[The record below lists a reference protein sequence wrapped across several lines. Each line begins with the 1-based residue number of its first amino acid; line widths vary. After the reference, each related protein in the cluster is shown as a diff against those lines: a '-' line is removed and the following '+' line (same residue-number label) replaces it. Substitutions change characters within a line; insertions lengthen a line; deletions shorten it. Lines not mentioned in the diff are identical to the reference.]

1 MSGPFPLPGE
11 GRFISQP
18 DTEKNPPRPLPA
30 LRKLITIGF
39 PPIPIADAFPL
50 KKRTPFLLAL
60 MVAVLPFTSAAQVSP
75 DPLLA
80 SQIVDRYAEHI
91 FYGSGATGM
100 ALVAIDGNQRV
111 FASFGE
117 TRPGNN
123 VRPQQDSL
131 IRIASLS
138 KLMTSEVMVKMAE
151 RGQIR
156 LDDPLSKYAP
166 PGARVPTYNG
176 QPIRLINLATHTSSL
191 PREQPGGKPH
201 RPVFVWP
208 TKADRWQWLRGAQLK
223 AAPGT
228 QAAYSNL
235 AFDLLGDALAKAAG
249 MPYPALLQQLVTRPL
264 GMKDTTFT
272 PSPDQCQRLMI
283 AEKGASPCNN
293 TLAAIGS
300 GGVYSTPDDMGRWMQ
315 QFLNSAVSHRT
326 PQIDRLQTLIYRR
339 DQLTKVEG
347 MDVPGRA
354 DALGMGWVYM
364 APKAGHPGII
374 QKTGGGGGF
383 ITYMA
388 MVPQHNVGVFVVV
401 TRSPL
406 TRFTPMSDGVNN
418 MLAELVGNQTGS
430 PMMIGNIR

>member
-1 MSGPFPLPGE
+1 MVSLMPFAGKA
-11 GRFISQP
+11 Q
-18 DTEKNPPRPLPA
+18 
-30 LRKLITIGF
+30 
-39 PPIPIADAFPL
+39 IA
-50 KKRTPFLLAL
+50 
-60 MVAVLPFTSAAQVSP
+60 P
-75 DPLLA
+75 DPLLS

-123 VRPQQDSL
+123 VRPQKDSL

-138 KLMTSEVMVKMAE
+138 KLLTSEVMVKMAE

-166 PGARVPTYNG
+166 ADARVPSYAG
-176 QPIRLINLATHTSSL
+176 QPIRLINLSTHTSGL
-191 PREQPGGKPH
+191 PREQPGGAAH

-208 TKADRWQWLRGAQLK
+208 TRQQRWNWLSTATLK
-223 AAPGT
+223 TTPGS

-235 AFDLLGDALAKAAG
+235 AFDLLADALSTAAG
-249 MPYPALLQQLVTRPL
+249 KPYPQLFEEQITRPL

-272 PSPDQCQRLMI
+272 PSPDQCQRLMV

-315 QFLNSAVSHRT
+315 QFLDSAISPRS
-326 PQIDRLQTLIYRR
+326 PQVDRMQTLIYRR
-339 DQLTKVEG
+339 DQLAKVEG

-354 DALGMGWVYM
+354 DAIGMGWVYM
-364 APKAGHPGII
+364 GPKNGRPGII

-388 MVPQHNVGVFVVV
+388 MVPQHNVGVFVVI

-406 TRFTPMSDGVNN
+406 TRFTAMSDGVND
-418 MLAELVGNQTGS
+418 MLAELVGNQNGS
-430 PMMIGNIR
+430 PMMVQAIR

>member
-1 MSGPFPLPGE
+1 M
-11 GRFISQP
+11 
-18 DTEKNPPRPLPA
+18 
-30 LRKLITIGF
+30 
-39 PPIPIADAFPL
+39 
-50 KKRTPFLLAL
+50 KKRTPWLLAL
-60 MVAVLPFTSAAQVSP
+60 MVSLMPFAGKAQIAP
-75 DPLLA
+75 DPLLS

-123 VRPQQDSL
+123 VRPQKDSL

-138 KLMTSEVMVKMAE
+138 KLLTSEVMVKMAE

-166 PGARVPTYNG
+166 ADARVPSYAG
-176 QPIRLINLATHTSSL
+176 QPIRLINLSTHTSGL

-208 TKADRWQWLRGAQLK
+208 TRSDRWQWLAGAKLK

-228 QAAYSNL
+228 DASYSNL
-235 AFDLLGDALAKAAG
+235 GYDLLGDALARAAG
-249 MPYPALLQQLVTRPL
+249 MPYPALLQQLITRPL

-272 PSPDQCQRLMI
+272 PSPEQCDRLMV

-315 QFLNSAVSHRT
+315 QFLDSAISPRS
-326 PQIDRLQTLIYRR
+326 PQVDRMQTLIYRR
-339 DQLTKVEG
+339 DQLAKVEG

-354 DALGMGWVYM
+354 DAIGMGWVYM
-364 APKAGHPGII
+364 GPKNGRPGII

-388 MVPQHNVGVFVVV
+388 MVPQHNVGVFVVI

-406 TRFTPMSDGVNN
+406 TRFTAMSDGVND
-418 MLAELVGNQTGS
+418 MLAELVGNQNGS
-430 PMMIGNIR
+430 PMMVQAIR

>member
-1 MSGPFPLPGE
+1 M
-11 GRFISQP
+11 
-18 DTEKNPPRPLPA
+18 
-30 LRKLITIGF
+30 
-39 PPIPIADAFPL
+39 
-50 KKRTPFLLAL
+50 KKRTPYLLAL
-60 MVAVLPFTSAAQVSP
+60 MVSLMPFAGKAQIAP
-75 DPLLA
+75 DPLLS

-123 VRPQQDSL
+123 VRPQNDSL

-138 KLMTSEVMVKMAE
+138 KLLTSEVMVKMAE

-166 PGARVPTYNG
+166 AGGRVPSYAG
-176 QPIRLINLATHTSSL
+176 QPIRLINLSTHTSGL

-208 TKADRWQWLRGAQLK
+208 TRSDRWQWLAGAKLK

-228 QAAYSNL
+228 DASYSNL
-235 AFDLLGDALAKAAG
+235 GYDLLGDALARAAG
-249 MPYPALLQQLVTRPL
+249 MPYPALLQQLITRPL

-272 PSPDQCQRLMI
+272 PSPEQCDRLMV

-315 QFLNSAVSHRT
+315 QFLDSAISPRS
-326 PQIDRLQTLIYRR
+326 PQVDRMQTLIYRR
-339 DQLTKVEG
+339 DQLAKVEG

-354 DALGMGWVYM
+354 DAIGMGWVYM
-364 APKAGHPGII
+364 GPKNGRPGII

-388 MVPQHNVGVFVVV
+388 MVPQHNVGVFVVI

-406 TRFTPMSDGVNN
+406 TRFTAMSDGVND
-418 MLAELVGNQTGS
+418 MLAELVGNQNGS
-430 PMMIGNIR
+430 PMMVQAIR